1 MESQRFT
8 HREYSTYCSRVS
20 LTARRVPVVWVQ
32 VRRRRA
38 VLCGRVVG
46 LGEFAERGE
55 WFKVETD
62 IGQFWAES
70 RHVRL
75 CSGDGRCAC
84 EVSA

>member
-1 MESQRFT
+1 MEGHRFS
-8 HREYSTYCSRVS
+8 HRAYSAHCTRVA
-20 LTARRVPVVWVQ
+20 LTERRVPVVWVQ
-32 VRRRRA
+32 VHRHRA
-38 VLCGRVVG
+38 VLCGRVVR

-55 WFKVETD
+55 WFKVHTD
-62 IGQFWAES
+62 IGEFWAES